1 VLSRS
6 IFWPWFAGLAI
17 LIAGLLTRRRELAKA
32 RGLDELVVL
41 GPVFM
46 AAGIAVF
53 GGEHLAS
60 PRVLMQIVPVWMP
73 ARLFWAYFVG
83 VALIAAALSF
93 VTMKYVRWSAT
104 LLGVM
109 FLLFVLM
116 IHAPNVVTNPK
127 DRFLWT
133 VALREIAFAGGAWAL
148 AGRRLA
154 IVSRFL
160 VAIPLIFFAAEH
172 FLHPEFA
179 PGVPLSKLTPA
190 WVPARPLWGYLTGAV
205 LLVAGMALLATQR
218 SRFAVTCAGLVLTLL
233 TLFLYAPILAM
244 ASQPAQITEAL
255 NYVGDTL
262 LFAGA
267 VLCEAHAVGSI
278 RRIVKS

>member
-1 VLSRS
+1 M
-6 IFWPWFAGLAI
+6 
-17 LIAGLLTRRRELAKA
+17 RRRELTSA
-32 RGLDELVVL
+32 RGLDKLVVL

-53 GGEHLAS
+53 GGEHLVR

-73 ARLFWAYFVG
+73 ARLFWSYFVG
-83 VALIAAALSF
+83 FALLATAVSF

-104 LLGVM
+104 LLGAM

-116 IHAPNVVTNPK
+116 IHAPNVVATPK

-133 VALREIAFAGGAWAL
+133 VALRETAFAGGAWAL

-154 IVSRFL
+154 ITSRFL
-160 VAIPLIFFAAEH
+160 VAIPLILFAVEH

-190 WVPARPLWGYLTGAV
+190 WVPVRPLWGYLTGAV
-205 LLVAGMALLATQR
+205 LLVAGLALLATRR
-218 SRFAVTCAGLVLTLL
+218 SRIAVACAGLVLTLL

-244 ASQPAQITEAL
+244 ASQPPQIAEGL
-255 NYVGDTL
+255 NYVADTL

-267 VLCEAHAVGSI
+267 VLCEAHAFGSI